1 MRDFE
6 RPRPKSV
13 SRAGAPEHGRALPP
27 PGPDRLLGNGSLS
40 ALGPGV
46 PLPAGLRLSMA
57 RMFDGED
64 FGDVR
69 IHTGPSAAESAR
81 ALPALAYTVGRDV
94 VFGPG
99 QYRPDTDAG
108 LRLLTHELT
117 HTVQQRRTGTARVQ
131 AQRPPGWW
139 RTDPEELDANRTADR
154 IPGRNQPPRRAPWED
169 ISTTDVDRLLD
180 CVKELGPLHREQCY
194 DIVLGITLS
203 GASLGRLPLATRLE
217 LKSHE
222 VPVHVDWVAAFA
234 RYFKPK
240 PDQPPPLPPKTRVD
254 VGISVDPLLTE
265 NVRAVGAYVMDQ
277 AARGRDLLP
286 PNRTTNI
293 NVPAAGQV
301 FRFTR
306 VGDAVLLIEQVGS
319 STAFPAVLP
328 DALVTDRTMVVGG
341 RTYQLD
347 SNWRA
352 NDHAKLAAVLAL
364 FPANALPPV
373 PLIFK
378 RAPDPNCPPGTPL
391 TKCNPKWE
399 AMHVYN
405 FNARQHEITVFDAAF
420 TTDPRREGTWPK
432 LYAVLAHEVGHAH
445 DQETLAKPYKRF
457 RTVPDGTLAE
467 RIARLLRVRSPSGF
481 SFTVDNP
488 SRNVVNTGLLLDPT
502 SREGE
507 FRRAALADGLKMDAV
522 GTLAH
527 GVTDYSENGW
537 DDVYAEAFSI
547 YIDDPELLRDLRP
560 NLYAYF
566 VGKFPR

>member
-6 RPRPKSV
+6 RPGPKPG
-13 SRAGAPEHGRALPP
+13 SRAEAPKQDRALPP

-40 ALGPGV
+40 ALGPGA

-81 ALPALAYTVGRDV
+81 AMPALAYTVGRDV

-99 QYRPDTDAG
+99 QYRPDTGAG

-117 HTVQQRRTGTARVQ
+117 HTVQQRRTGTVRVQ

-139 RTDPEELDANRTADR
+139 ATDPEELDANRSANR
-154 IPGRNQPPRRAPWED
+154 IPGQHQPPRRAPMED
-169 ISTTDVDRLLD
+169 FSTTDVDRLLD
-180 CVKELGPLHREQCY
+180 CVKELGPLHRARCY
-194 DIVLGITLS
+194 DIVVGITLP
-203 GASLGRLPLATRLE
+203 GESLDRLPLATRLE

-234 RYFKPK
+234 RYFTPK

-254 VGISVDPLLTE
+254 VGISVDPLLNW
-265 NVRAVGAYVMDQ
+265 NVRAVGAFVLDQ
-277 AARGRDLLP
+277 AAKGKDLLP

-306 VGDAVLLIEQVGS
+306 VGDAVLLIEQVGP
-319 STAFPAVLP
+319 STAMPAALP
-328 DALVTDRTMVVGG
+328 DTAVTDRTMVVGG

-347 SNWRA
+347 ANWRA
-352 NDHAKLAAVLAL
+352 NDHAKLAAVLGL
-364 FPANALPPV
+364 FPASALPPV

-378 RAPDPNCPPGTPL
+378 RAQAPNCPPGTPL
-391 TKCNPKWE
+391 TKCDPKWE
-399 AMHVYN
+399 AMHLYN
-405 FNARQHEITVFDAAF
+405 FNARQHEITFFDAAF
-420 TTDPRREGTWPK
+420 ATDPRREGTWPK
-432 LYAVLAHEVGHAH
+432 LYAVVAHEVGHAH
-445 DQETLAKPYKRF
+445 DQETLAKPHERF
-457 RTVPDGTLAE
+457 RTVRDGTLAE
-467 RIARLLRVRSPSGF
+467 RKARLLRVRSPSGF
-481 SFTVDNP
+481 RFTIDSP
-488 SRNVVNTGLLLDPT
+488 SANVVNTGLVLDPT
-502 SREGE
+502 SRDGD
-507 FRRAALADGLKMDAV
+507 FRKAALADGLQMDAA
-522 GTLAH
+522 GKLSH
-527 GVTDYSENGW
+527 GVTDYSENAW
-537 DDVYAEAFSI
+537 HDVYAEAFSI
-547 YIDDPELLRDLRP
+547 YIDDPGLLRDLRP
-560 NLYAYF
+560 TLYAYF